1 MKFTDRELIML
12 TVMKAHAG
20 TTMPVIVLYEL
31 LGMSRQATIVCLRRL
46 CQKLLYHK
54 IVVER
59 VSKLGRGNTGE
70 YAIPLT
76 ITSV

>member
-1 MKFTDRELIML
+1 MKLTLREQMML
-12 TVMKAHAG
+12 TAMKTYAG
-20 TTMPVIVLYEL
+20 KNMPADVIYNL
-31 LGMSRQATIVCLRRL
+31 LGLSRQATVVCIRRL

-59 VSKLGRGNTGE
+59 VSKLGRGHKGE

>member
-1 MKFTDRELIML
+1 MKLTEREQIIL
-12 TVMKAHAG
+12 TAMKAHAG
-20 TTMPVIVLYEL
+20 TTMPVIVIYEL
-31 LGMSRQATIVCLRRL
+31 LGMSRQATVVCIRRL
-46 CQKLLYHK
+46 CHKLLHRK

-59 VSKLGRGNTGE
+59 VSKLGRGHTGE